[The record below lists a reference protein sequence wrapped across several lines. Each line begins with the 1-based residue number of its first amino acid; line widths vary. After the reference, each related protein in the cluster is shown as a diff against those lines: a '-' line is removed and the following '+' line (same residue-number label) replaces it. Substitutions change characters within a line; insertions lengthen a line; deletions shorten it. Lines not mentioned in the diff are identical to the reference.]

1 MKKAYIDIA
10 GKWAFIFAWGIGY
23 KDVDEIAS
31 WLRALDATR
40 QEIRKACRVILGQNH
55 GFTFSS
61 QEQRMSVMCISKSTD
76 MPQWLDTIAH
86 EVDHLQDAIC
96 RYYDVEPGTEDAA
109 YLQGYIMRGITK
121 AIIEEG

>member
-1 MKKAYIDIA
+1 MKKAYIDIT
-10 GKWAFIFAWGIGY
+10 GKWAFIFAWDIGY

-40 QEIRKACRVILGQNH
+40 QETRKACRVILGQNH

-61 QEQRMSVMCISKSTD
+61 QEQRMSVMCISKATD

-96 RYYDVEPGTEDAA
+96 RYYDVDPGTEDAA